1 MSLSRKA
8 YAIWRKR
15 RQSNNTIKTL
25 TEPPPKKQK
34 EDPKVEEKNVSLKGG
49 NWSLLDLFNCSR
61 EVVEIKI
68 KKNKKLKKKNNN

>member
-25 TEPPPKKQK
+25 TEPTQKKEK
-34 EDPKVEEKNVSLKGG
+34 DPKVDEREFSLKGG

-68 KKNKKLKKKNNN
+68 KKIKN